1 MLFPPD
7 FLTRLEYLSIMSKRV
22 FRGQLLAQ
30 RRTRQTGAGIEFA
43 DHREYSPGE
52 DLRYLDWNIYARHG
66 DLLIRRFQEE
76 QDLHLWLLLDCSN
89 SMNLAD
95 GRKFELARQLAAA
108 LAWIALA
115 DLDRISVLACA
126 AGVVEQF
133 PLTRGRER
141 ILPLMQFLERLTASR
156 PQTSLL
162 ESVRQ
167 FLHRRPRPGLAV
179 ILSDLFDPAGFEAGL
194 DQLRFSGFDL
204 HVIQLHHPLD
214 ADPAVLG
221 DAELVDVETGT
232 TLQTTITEHML
243 SEYRRLFRQHQ
254 DAVRN
259 YCARYNLG
267 CTQSGCQVQFDS
279 LVMAMMKQSATS

>member
-179 ILSDLFDPAGFEAGL
+179 ILSDLFDTAGFEAGL

-214 ADPAVLG
+214 ADPAILG
-221 DAELVDVETGT
+221 DAELVDMETGT
-232 TLQTTITEHML
+232 ILQTTITEQML
-243 SEYRRLFRQHQ
+243 IEYRRLFSQHQ
-254 DAVRN
+254 ESVRS

-267 CTQSGCQVQFDS
+267 CTQSSTQVQFDS

>member
-1 MLFPPD
+1 
-7 FLTRLEYLSIMSKRV
+7 
-22 FRGQLLAQ
+22 
-30 RRTRQTGAGIEFA
+30 
-43 DHREYSPGE
+43 EYSPGE
-52 DLRYLDWNIYARHG
+52 DLRYLDWNVYARHG

-95 GRKFELARQLAAA
+95 GRKFDLARQLAAA

-141 ILPLMQFLERLTASR
+141 ILPLMQFLQGLTAST

-167 FLHRRPRPGLAV
+167 FLHRRPRPGIAV

>member
-52 DLRYLDWNIYARHG
+52 DLRYLDWNVYARHG

-95 GRKFELARQLAAA
+95 GRKFDLARQLAAA

-141 ILPLMQFLERLTASR
+141 ILPLMQFLQGLTAST

-167 FLHRRPRPGLAV
+167 FLHRRPRPGIAV

-194 DQLRFSGFDL
+194 DQLRFSRFDL

>member
-30 RRTRQTGAGIEFA
+30 RRTRQTGSGIEFS

-76 QDLHLWLLLDCSN
+76 QDLHLWLLLDCSR
-89 SMNLAD
+89 SMQVAD
-95 GRKFELARQLAAA
+95 GRKFDLARQLSAA

-126 AGVVEQF
+126 AGVVDQF

-141 ILPLMQFLERLTASR
+141 ILPLMQFLQTLQAS
-156 PQTSLL
+156 QQETSLL

-167 FLHRRPRPGLAV
+167 FLHRRPRPGIAV
-179 ILSDLFDPAGFEAGL
+179 ILSDLLDPAGFEAAL

-214 ADPAVLG
+214 AEPGLLG
-221 DAELVDVETGT
+221 DAELVDLESCR
-232 TLQTTITEHML
+232 TLQTTITEQML
-243 SEYRRLFRQHQ
+243 NEYRRLFRKHQ
-254 DAVRN
+254 EDVRS
-259 YCARYNLG
+259 YCARWNLG
-267 CTQSGCQVQFDS
+267 CTQSVSQAEFDA
-279 LVMAMMKQSATS
+279 LVMAMMRQSAAY

>member
-52 DLRYLDWNIYARHG
+52 DLRYLDWNVYARHG

-95 GRKFELARQLAAA
+95 GRKFDLARQLAAA

-126 AGVVEQF
+126 AGIVEQF

-141 ILPLMQFLERLTASR
+141 ILPLMQFLQGLTAST

-167 FLHRRPRPGLAV
+167 FLHRRPRPGIAV

>member
-52 DLRYLDWNIYARHG
+52 DLRYLDWNVYARHG

-95 GRKFELARQLAAA
+95 GRKFDLARQLAAA

-141 ILPLMQFLERLTASR
+141 ILPLMQFLQGLTAST
-156 PQTSLL
+156 PQTSLR

-167 FLHRRPRPGLAV
+167 FLHRRPRPGIAV

>member
-1 MLFPPD
+1 HPD

-52 DLRYLDWNIYARHG
+52 DLRYLDWNVYARHG

-95 GRKFELARQLAAA
+95 GRKFDLARQLAAA

-141 ILPLMQFLERLTASR
+141 ILPLMQFLQGLTAST

-167 FLHRRPRPGLAV
+167 FLHRRPRPGIAV

>member
-1 MLFPPD
+1 MLFPSD

-30 RRTRQTGAGIEFA
+30 RRTRQTGSGIEFS

-76 QDLHLWLLLDCSN
+76 QDLHVWLLLDCSR
-89 SMNLAD
+89 SMNLAN
-95 GRKFELARQLAAA
+95 GRKFELARQLTAA

-126 AGVVEQF
+126 AGVVQQF

-141 ILPLMQFLERLTASR
+141 ILPLMQFLETLSADRHETRL
-156 PQTSLL
+156 Q

-167 FLHRRPRPGLAV
+167 FLHRRPRPGIAV
-179 ILSDLFDPAGFEAGL
+179 VLSDLFDPYGFETGL

-214 ADPAVLG
+214 AEPGLLG
-221 DAELVDVETGT
+221 DAEIVDLESGRI
-232 TLQTTITEHML
+232 LQTTITEQML
-243 SEYRRLFRQHQ
+243 AQYRQLFQQHQ
-254 DAVRN
+254 LSVRQ

-267 CTQSGCQVQFDS
+267 CTQSSTKAEFDA
-279 LVMAMMKQSATS
+279 LVMAMMRQSATS